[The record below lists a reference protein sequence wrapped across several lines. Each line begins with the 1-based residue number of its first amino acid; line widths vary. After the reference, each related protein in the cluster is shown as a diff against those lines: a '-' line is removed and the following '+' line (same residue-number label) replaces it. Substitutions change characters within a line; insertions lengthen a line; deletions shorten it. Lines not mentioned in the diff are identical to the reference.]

1 MLLTFLK
8 QGTTSGFGR
17 RLVKSALLRGDRVIA
32 TGRSP
37 EKLQDLVTSC
47 DPELRANLRTLQ
59 LDVTEGIT
67 SLKAKADEAAAIWG
81 QIDVLVNNAGEISKI
96 ARFLQ
101 NYLTRDLSGIAVPS
115 ILEEGGYGIPLL
127 NRIGLAQTIVGLPL

>member
-32 TGRSP
+32 TGRSS

-67 SLKAKADEAAAIWG
+67 LLKDKADEAAAIWG
-81 QIDVLVNNAGEISKI
+81 QIGVLVNNAGEISKI
-96 ARFLQ
+96 ARFFFW
-101 NYLTRDLSGIAVPS
+101 I
-115 ILEEGGYGIPLL
+115 I
-127 NRIGLAQTIVGLPL
+127 